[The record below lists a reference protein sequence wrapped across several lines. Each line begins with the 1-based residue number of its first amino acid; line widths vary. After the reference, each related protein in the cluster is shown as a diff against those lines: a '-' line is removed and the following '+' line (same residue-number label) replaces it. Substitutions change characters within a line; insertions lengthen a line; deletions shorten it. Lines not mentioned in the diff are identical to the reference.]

1 MLKAITYLCIFSSI
15 LGLYIL
21 VDHLIRYSIN
31 IWWLKNELI
40 SLILMILFF
49 INLISIIVVSINN
62 LKMLRRNQMYFF
74 EEILILKVKIKLNK
88 LKNYL

>member
-1 MLKAITYLCIFSSI
+1 
-15 LGLYIL
+15 
-21 VDHLIRYSIN
+21 
-31 IWWLKNELI
+31 
-40 SLILMILFF
+40 MILFF